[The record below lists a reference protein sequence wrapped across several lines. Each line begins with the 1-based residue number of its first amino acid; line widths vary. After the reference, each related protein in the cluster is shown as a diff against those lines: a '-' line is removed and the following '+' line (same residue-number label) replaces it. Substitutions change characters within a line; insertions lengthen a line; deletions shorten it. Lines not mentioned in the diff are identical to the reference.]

1 MTRYEVQVRKY
12 GKRNYK
18 TVKVFIN
25 SIETG
30 FTGEDES
37 HKYAVKL
44 DMEYRKSIDTMFD
57 NIRIKTIFENGRW
70 ETFQIA

>member
-1 MTRYEVQVRKY
+1 MTKYEVQVKKF

-25 SIETG
+25 SVETG
-30 FTGEDES
+30 FTGKTDS
-37 HKYAVKL
+37 YRYAIKL
-44 DMEYRKSIDTMFD
+44 DMRYRKSIDTMFD
-57 NIRIKTIFENGRW
+57 SIRIRTVFDDGRC